1 MEGKIDHL
9 MNEIFNDGYKDWC
22 SFYDSAILH
31 NMTIVE
37 MEILGQFCDY
47 TGIHGDELKQVL
59 IRGWINKRN
68 FE

>member
-9 MNEIFNDGYKDWC
+9 MNEIFNDGYKDWR

-37 MEILGQFCDY
+37 MEIS
-47 TGIHGDELKQVL
+47 
-59 IRGWINKRN
+59 
-68 FE
+68 